1 MYDLYLDINI
11 LLDGLVCGI
20 ADIYLVCGIADFNYF
35 RTLKRTEYKIFQLDE
50 VQVFQNLTHPFSS
63 THGHD
68 FLFTRTS

>member
-35 RTLKRTEYKIFQLDE
+35 RTLKRTEYKIFQ
-50 VQVFQNLTHPFSS
+50 
-63 THGHD
+63 
-68 FLFTRTS
+68 